1 MPAVVDMLLLVTQ
14 TVPEADP
21 TRPSQLLRTQILLL
35 YVFPCLTVMEHLPC
49 TIAGAG
55 DTPGDSTHI
64 SVSRNGLPSRG
75 PSDEMNNRNYA
86 KHH

>member
-35 YVFPCLTVMEHLPC
+35 YVLPCLTSSYGAPTVYYSRCWGHTRRLHTHLC
-49 TIAGAG
+49 LQERATQQGAL
-55 DTPGDSTHI
+55 
-64 SVSRNGLPSRG
+64 R
-75 PSDEMNNRNYA
+75 
-86 KHH
+86 